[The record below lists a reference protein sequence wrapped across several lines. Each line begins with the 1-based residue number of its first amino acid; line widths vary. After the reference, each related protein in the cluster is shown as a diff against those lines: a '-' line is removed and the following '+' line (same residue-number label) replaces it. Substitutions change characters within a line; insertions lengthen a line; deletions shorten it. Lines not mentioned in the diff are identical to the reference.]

1 MTFLLIVCSQVLNAQ
16 GTQIKGKVT
25 SFEDGSALPGASVVV
40 KGTNVATIT
49 DAEGNF
55 QLSVPKGSTT
65 LWVSFVGMKTQ
76 EVQIEGQTTLNVA
89 LQPDIT
95 GLQEVVITALGI
107 SREKKA
113 LGYSVQ
119 DVGGNEISDAR
130 QPNIVNSLAG
140 KVAGVQVTNSTG
152 VVGGS
157 SFINIRG
164 INSITGETQPLFVVD
179 GVPIDNSMNYSGNPD
194 NGQNNLV
201 EGVAYSNKASDLNPD
216 DIESV
221 SVLKGGA
228 ATALYGLQAA
238 NGVIM
243 ITTKKGSSAKENS
256 FNVSFNTI
264 VEIEPGKPITENA
277 E

>member
-140 KVAGVQVTNSTG
+140 KVAGVQVTNSYR
-152 VVGGS
+152 S
-157 SFINIRG
+157 CWRII
-164 INSITGETQPLFVVD
+164 I
-179 GVPIDNSMNYSGNPD
+179 Y
-194 NGQNNLV
+194 
-201 EGVAYSNKASDLNPD
+201 
-216 DIESV
+216 
-221 SVLKGGA
+221 
-228 ATALYGLQAA
+228 
-238 NGVIM
+238 
-243 ITTKKGSSAKENS
+243 
-256 FNVSFNTI
+256 
-264 VEIEPGKPITENA
+264 
-277 E
+277 